1 SSTAS
6 VTVTINT
13 TDTDGDGI
21 TDCDDSCPNYFG
33 AVGDPCDAGPGV
45 MNGEITVDCECVGE
59 PIYVAVTSRVFLD
72 GPYNAGQMDDNLR
85 SLGLIPAA
93 HPYGALHSGTETVD
107 PAVLAVSGSD
117 AIVDWILLELRD
129 ETTPSTI
136 VATRAALVQ
145 RDGDIVDTDG
155 VSEVKFFGV
164 VDGNYHLAVRH
175 RNHLGAMTAAT
186 YPLSQIP
193 TDVDLTDPL
202 EATYVT
208 NGLNAARRDR
218 DGVMTLWGG
227 NANQNTVVNYN
238 GLNNDRQVILTL
250 LGAESFQV
258 PQNGYYAQDV
268 TMNGVVNYNGFN
280 NDRQFILT
288 TLGAASFQSP
298 KSQQL
303 P

>member
-175 RNHLGAMTAAT
+175 RNHLGVMTAGT

-202 EATYVT
+202 EATYGT
-208 NGLNAARRDR
+208 NARRDR
-218 DGVMTLWGG
+218 GGVMTMWGG
-227 NANQNTVVNYN
+227 NANGNANVRWFGLQNDQAYVLSVVGSATPNATVNSVYHNADVN
-238 GLNNDRQVILTL
+238 
-250 LGAESFQV
+250 
-258 PQNGYYAQDV
+258 
-268 TMNGVVNYNGFN
+268 MNGNVRWFGLQ
-280 NDRQFILT
+280 NDQSFIL
-288 TLGAASFQSP
+288 S
-298 KSQQL
+298 
-303 P
+303 